1 MCRIR
6 QEHPIELRSN
16 HCPSCPEDPRTKT
29 DFLTMAFKTADELT
43 VHNPLG
49 IAEVLPP
56 VLMLLGP
63 FFCG

>member
-1 MCRIR
+1 
-6 QEHPIELRSN
+6 
-16 HCPSCPEDPRTKT
+16 
-29 DFLTMAFKTADELT
+29 MAFKTADELT

-63 FFCG
+63 FLYG